1 MNFIGLIP
9 MFYYL
14 FFINDFF
21 QNYYPTFKIYTT
33 NIVICFSYKLIE
45 IYSKNQI
52 YLNKL
57 RTRLKKIYINF
68 VKSNPQIVNFIEN
81 KFPKKQT
88 KNVDFVS
95 NGKVIASVN
104 SNELFNND
112 KLQPLLLDIDFLIYT
127 EVSTDNQD
135 VPTTYKKIISY
146 DQYKYC
152 GKTIFHCEPTNYAF
166 LLMEI
171 IIGNDKI
178 MIKLKDDHYNY
189 FVEGNKFDSKFV
201 KYYLNKYN
209 LEKIEDYTIQF
220 LDQNVHEVQ
229 IKCDKTIL
237 FEKDM
242 YTILPK
248 SELCS
253 TNYDN
258 HIDNN

>member
-1 MNFIGLIP
+1 MNFIGFIP
-9 MFYYL
+9 ILYYL
-14 FFINDFF
+14 FFMNEFF
-21 QNYYPTFKIYTT
+21 QNNYPKFKIYTT
-33 NIVICFSYKLIE
+33 NTLICFSYKLIE
-45 IYSKNQI
+45 FYSKNQI
-52 YLNKL
+52 HFNKL
-57 RTRLKKIYINF
+57 IIRLKKFYINF
-68 VKSNPQIVNFIEN
+68 AESNPQIVKFIEN
-81 KFPKKQT
+81 KFPKKQI

-95 NGKVIASVN
+95 NGKVISSVN
-104 SNELFNND
+104 STELFNND
-112 KLQPLLLDIDFLIYT
+112 ISKQLLLDIDFLIYT
-127 EVSTDNQD
+127 EINTDNQD
-135 VPTTYKKIISY
+135 IPFTYKKIISPE
-146 DQYKYC
+146 QYKSC

-220 LDQNVHEVQ
+220 LDQNVNEVQ
-229 IKCDKTIL
+229 IKGDKTIL

-248 SELCS
+248 SEPCCS
-253 TNYDN
+253 NSDN